1 MAAAG
6 CPLCCGRCS
15 ASCASRGERLQLN
28 QQPIFG
34 YEHLWGH
41 INSRSF
47 SRTWTLA
54 QTLSVSVDRR
64 STPGGHAQPG
74 SCSLHPTSANRCTC
88 VFAAQRSTLPY
99 RPHGCRKVRKGTH
112 AMPSCTPHLRPDHY
126 PHRTTPSVFGR
137 RMQSLAGSVI
147 SSTLLH
153 RELLDSKPT
162 MVRGCHDVSD
172 TAQIAPHV
180 SGDSPVWLLLVYICE
195 DRGTILSASCV
206 AREHDDLNHDR

>member
-1 MAAAG
+1 MDGQGDCAEFADMTFVAAAG
-6 CPLCCGRCS
+6 CPLCRGRCS

-41 INSRSF
+41 IN

-88 VFAAQRSTLPY
+88 VFAAQQSTLPY
-99 RPHGCRKVRKGTH
+99 RPHGCRKVRKGMH
-112 AMPSCTPHLRPDHY
+112 AMPCHPAHPTSGPTTTRTGPRRP
-126 PHRTTPSVFGR
+126 S
-137 RMQSLAGSVI
+137 SAGECN
-147 SSTLLH
+147 
-153 RELLDSKPT
+153 R
-162 MVRGCHDVSD
+162 
-172 TAQIAPHV
+172 
-180 SGDSPVWLLLVYICE
+180 
-195 DRGTILSASCV
+195 
-206 AREHDDLNHDR
+206 